1 MCGSCETSMTSLPF
15 NNPFCVSAAL
25 WALIVVMTWV
35 FHSIEPLAGYLQLPY
50 FAWVSFASVLNYT
63 LLKLNTK
70 PVRPHVALKCLAQHV
85 HTICVVNSTHL
96 TSASNAGCSYL
107 PDAFEI
113 QLALAQLSPM
123 L

>member
-1 MCGSCETSMTSLPF
+1 MYGLCETSITSLPF
-15 NNPFCVSAAL
+15 NNPSCVSAAL

-70 PVRPHVALKCLAQHV
+70 PVRSHVMLRLLAQHV
-85 HTICVVNSTHL
+85 NPYVFVQTVHT
-96 TSASNAGCSYL
+96 
-107 PDAFEI
+107 
-113 QLALAQLSPM
+113 
-123 L
+123 